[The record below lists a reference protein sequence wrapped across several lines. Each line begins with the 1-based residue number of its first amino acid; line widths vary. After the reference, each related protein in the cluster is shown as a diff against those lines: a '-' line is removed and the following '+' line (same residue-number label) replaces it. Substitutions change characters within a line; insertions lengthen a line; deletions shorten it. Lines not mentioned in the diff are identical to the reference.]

1 MSDQKENKPILKFS
15 VNIPTP
21 TLLFAGDKVF
31 NGVNKQYDTTY
42 WLYNVIDAGVEK
54 VFFATKFLHDTLT
67 ATPHFGV
74 GAQGSITKVEGE
86 GGKKTWTVAL
96 TGAGT
101 HAYPIE
107 VAPQLQVDNGA
118 VPAANP
124 LPPQPIAAQ
133 APVPPV
139 AQTPVSPIAQAPTP
153 PATPTPAAVVSQSAS
168 VPESFA
174 EQSSTADPVDD
185 DIPTDPNMPTNND
198 LVGLMVE
205 CYAMAMMAWSH
216 PSGKRII
223 EKLDMGQPTPE
234 QIQTDAHSLWITKRN
249 LGQSKPQDARFAYPI
264 AQDNEYWTTM
274 APVVRYAEAEVAQA
288 ESGADFPELN

>member
-1 MSDQKENKPILKFS
+1 MSDHKENKPKVKFS
-15 VNIPTP
+15 VNMPSP

-31 NGVNKQYDTTY
+31 NGVNKQYGQQY

-96 TGAGT
+96 TVAGT
-101 HAYPIE
+101 HTYPIE

-118 VPAANP
+118 IPAANP
-124 LPPQPIAAQ
+124 LPSQPIAAQ
-133 APVPPV
+133 TPVPPV
-139 AQTPVSPIAQAPTP
+139 AQTPVP

-168 VPESFA
+168 VPESFV
-174 EQSSTADPVDD
+174 EPSITTDPVDD
-185 DIPTDPNMPTNND
+185 DISADPNMPTNND

-205 CYAMAMMAWSH
+205 CYAMSMMVWSH
-216 PSGKRII
+216 PSSRRVVD
-223 EKLDMGQPTPE
+223 KLDLGQPTPE
-234 QIQTDAHSLWITKRN
+234 QIQTDAHCLWITKRN
-249 LGQSKPQDARFAYPI
+249 LGQSRPQDNRFAYPMTP
-264 AQDNEYWTTM
+264 DNEYWTAM
-274 APVVRYAEAEVAQA
+274 APVIRYAEAAVAQT
-288 ESGADFPELN
+288 ESGADFPDLN